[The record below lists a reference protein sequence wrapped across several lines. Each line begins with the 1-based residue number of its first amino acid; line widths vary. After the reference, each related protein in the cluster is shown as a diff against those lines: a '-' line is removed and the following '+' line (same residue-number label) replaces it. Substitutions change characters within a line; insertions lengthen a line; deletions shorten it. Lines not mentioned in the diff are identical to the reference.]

1 MKAIVMSHEDGG
13 SYCIDSTGS
22 FHFVKGYEN
31 VDIGTEI
38 TIKTKKPAR
47 TIRLWVACAA
57 ALIVAAVIGL
67 TCAKIASSQ
76 SPEAFGSASYEA
88 VYVRLCFY
96 DSHIYCIADTG
107 CTVSC
112 PRY

>member
-1 MKAIVMSHEDGG
+1 MKAIIMSHEDGG

-38 TIKTKKPAR
+38 TIKVKKPTR
-47 TIRLWVACAA
+47 IIRLWVACAA
-57 ALIVAAVIGL
+57 VFVVAVVVGF

-76 SPEAFGSASYEA
+76 SPEAFENASCEA
-88 VYVRLCFY
+88 VVRLCAN
-96 DSHIYCIADTG
+96 DNPGYCITDTG
-107 CTVSC
+107 CTISC